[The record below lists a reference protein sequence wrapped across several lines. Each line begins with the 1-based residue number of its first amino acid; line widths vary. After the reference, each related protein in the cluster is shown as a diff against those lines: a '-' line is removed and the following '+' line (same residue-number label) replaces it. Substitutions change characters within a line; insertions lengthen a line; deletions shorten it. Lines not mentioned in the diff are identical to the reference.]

1 MDFQKTTLNNELR
14 LITAPMPSLESA
26 TVQVFVRAG
35 TRNEKK
41 EINGLAHFLEHMVFK
56 GTRKYPSA
64 HAISS
69 AVDAIGAEINAHT
82 GKEGTAYYVKA
93 WEKHLELSF
102 DILSEFIKNP
112 LLKGEEIEREKGVIK
127 EEIAM
132 YEDLPMQ
139 KAPGVFETLLYGE
152 EPLGWEIL
160 GSGETVS
167 GIGRDDFIDFRK
179 RFYLPQN
186 MVVGVSGRFDKEKV
200 LKMSEKAFGEIK
212 GDFRYQVPG
221 SGLPVNRSTGQLK
234 TENLNPSR
242 RPELKVIN
250 KKTEQ
255 AHIVLGVRGNPLG
268 HPDRYKEAV
277 LSAILGE
284 GMSSRLWT
292 QIRERRGLAYY
303 VRTYLGHYTDNGYL
317 ATRAG
322 IKLGKVE
329 EAVKVILEEYQ
340 KVAEVA
346 KVEKVELQKAKE
358 YLKGRLALELE
369 DTHSVAEFFGE
380 QELFEKKIK
389 TAEEIM
395 EEIDRVTV
403 EDVVG
408 VASNFFQNNRLN
420 LAVIG
425 PFEDSSRFEKLLG
438 F

>member
-1 MDFQKTTLNNELR
+1 MDFQKTTLNNGLR
-14 LITAPMPSLESA
+14 IITVPMPSLESA
-26 TVQVFVRAG
+26 TVQVFVGAG
-35 TRNEKK
+35 TRNERK
-41 EINGLAHFLEHMVFK
+41 EVNGLAHFLEHMVFK
-56 GTRKYPSA
+56 GTKKYPSA

-82 GKEGTAYYVKA
+82 GKEGTAYYIKA

-112 LLKGEEIEREKGVIK
+112 LLKEEELEREKGVIK

-160 GSGETVS
+160 GSAETVLS
-167 GIGRDDFIDFRK
+167 IKRDDFIDFRK
-179 RFYLPQN
+179 RFYSPQN

-200 LKMSEKAFGEIK
+200 FKMAEKAFGSVTC
-212 GDFRYQVPG
+212 D
-221 SGLPVNRSTGQLK
+221 SLK
-234 TENLNPSR
+234 TKRVTTLRANELPRVNPSKK
-242 RPELKVIN
+242 PELKVIN

-303 VRTYLGHYTDNGYL
+303 VRTYLSHYMDNGYL

-322 IKLGKVE
+322 IKLDKAE
-329 EAVKVILEEYQ
+329 EAVKIILGEYQ
-340 KVAEVA
+340 KM
-346 KVEKVELQKAKE
+346 KVPKVSKVSKVSKAELQKAKE

-389 TAEEIM
+389 TAEEM
-395 EEIDRVTV
+395 MKEIDEVTIENV
-403 EDVVG
+403 CG
-408 VASNFFQNNRLN
+408 VASNFFQNDRLN
-420 LAVIG
+420 LAIIG
-425 PFEDSSRFEKLLG
+425 PFEDSSRFEKLLRL
-438 F
+438 